1 MPCVVRECGR
11 RGADG
16 AGREVCLIA
25 ASVTQSSFGS
35 QAGCVGLHHLAP
47 LAGRGRIASAMRSIV
62 RCDPGEGVQVYQS
75 SEVLVDRTPHPG
87 PLPVKNGGEGEQSSL
102 YRLRNAKCQ
111 IGGKTQ
117 TFLDPPFIGWVFRA
131 PRERPVVFKFL
142 SLLLF
147 FLAGG
152 FLR

>member
-102 YRLRNAKCQ
+102 YRLEKAECQ
-111 IGGKTQ
+111 IGGQTQ
-117 TFLDPPFIGWVFRA
+117 SFWHPPFMVWVFDPPRGWPMLFNSYS
-131 PRERPVVFKFL
+131 FFF
-142 SLLLF
+142 F
-147 FLAGG
+147 FLPV
-152 FLR
+152 LL